1 MPKQFNGWHMTA
13 ILVCFFGVIVIV
25 NFTMAS
31 YATRTFG
38 GTVVDNSYVASQRYN
53 DWLAAAREQDSLQ
66 WSETVGR
73 DGTGV
78 RIELEA
84 PDGMLEGAIVTAIA
98 EHPLGRS
105 EPTTLA
111 FVEGEPGIYHS
122 REPVADG
129 RWVLRI
135 EIESGADR
143 KRLLADLS

>member
-1 MPKQFNGWHMTA
+1 MPKRFNGWHMTA
-13 ILVCFFGVIVIV
+13 ILVAFFGVIVVV

-53 DWLAAAREQDSLQ
+53 EWLAAARVQDDLQ
-66 WSETVGR
+66 WSETVAR
-73 DGTGV
+73 DGERV
-78 RIELEA
+78 RMAVETPA
-84 PDGMLEGAIVTAIA
+84 GMLEGANVTAIA

-105 EPTTLA
+105 EPITLD
-111 FVEGEPGIYHS
+111 FTESTPGIYHS
-122 REPVADG
+122 GEPLADG

-135 EIESGADR
+135 EITSGADS

>member
-1 MPKQFNGWHMTA
+1 MSKRFNGWHMTA
-13 ILVCFFGVIVIV
+13 ILVAFFGVIVVV

-53 DWLAAAREQDSLQ
+53 EWLAAARAQDNLQ
-66 WSETVGR
+66 WSETVVR
-73 DGTGV
+73 DGEQV
-78 RIELEA
+78 RMAVETST
-84 PDGMLEGAIVTAIA
+84 GMLEAANVTAIA

-105 EPTTLA
+105 EPITLN
-111 FVEGEPGIYHS
+111 FEETMPGVYQSVES
-122 REPVADG
+122 LADG

-135 EIESGADR
+135 EITSGADR